1 MSRITIKD
9 LKAVCERLNRI
20 TGSPMV
26 GYVKGED
33 GKYRS
38 QVGNFHISQAY
49 GGYSLYRMANE
60 AGGVSDVF
68 YSGHVPAR
76 DLYNQMQAFIRG
88 IELGKQG

>member
-88 IELGKQG
+88 IEFNNGG

>member
-1 MSRITIKD
+1 MRITIKD
-9 LKAVCERLNRI
+9 LKAVAERLNRV
-20 TGSPMV
+20 TGSPLES
-26 GYVKGED
+26 YKRDKE
-33 GKYRS
+33 GKLRS
-38 QVGNFHISQAY
+38 LVGNYHISQAY

>member
-9 LKAVCERLNRI
+9 LNAVCERLNRI
-20 TGSPMV
+20 TGSPLV
-26 GYVKGED
+26 GYMKGED
-33 GKYRS
+33 GKYQS

-49 GGYSLYRMANE
+49 GGYSLCRMANE

-88 IELGKQG
+88 IEFNKG

>member
-9 LKAVCERLNRI
+9 LNAVCERLNRI
-20 TGSPMV
+20 TGSPLV

-33 GKYRS
+33 GKYQS

-49 GGYSLYRMANE
+49 GGYSLCRMANE

-68 YSGHVPAR
+68 YSGHVSAR

-88 IELGKQG
+88 IEFNKG

>member
-9 LKAVCERLNRI
+9 LNAVCERLNRI
-20 TGSPMV
+20 TGSPLV

-33 GKYRS
+33 GKYQS
-38 QVGNFHISQAY
+38 QVGNFHISRAY
-49 GGYSLYRMANE
+49 GGYSLYRMANK

-76 DLYNQMQAFIRG
+76 DLYNQMHAFIRG
-88 IELGKQG
+88 IEFNKV

>member
-20 TGSPMV
+20 TGSPLV
-26 GYVKGED
+26 GYVKDED
-33 GKYRS
+33 GRYRS

-49 GGYSLYRMANE
+49 GGYSLCRMANE

-68 YSGHVPAR
+68 YSGHVSAR
-76 DLYNQMQAFIRG
+76 DLYNQMHAFIRG
-88 IELGKQG
+88 IEFNKA

>member
-20 TGSPMV
+20 TGSPLA

-33 GKYRS
+33 GKYQS

-49 GGYSLYRMANE
+49 GGYSLHRMMNE

-76 DLYNQMQAFIRG
+76 DLYNQMHAFIRG
-88 IELGKQG
+88 IEFNKA

>member
-1 MSRITIKD
+1 MRITIKD
-9 LKAVCERLNRI
+9 LKAVAERLNRV
-20 TGSPMV
+20 TGSPLES
-26 GYVKGED
+26 YKRDEE
-33 GKYRS
+33 GKLRS
-38 QVGNFHISQAY
+38 LVGNYHISQAY

-88 IELGKQG
+88 IEFNKGG